1 MMNPAS
7 PSHCPECDKPVPA
20 AKRQRIFPACLMAL
34 TNKRLNSPQHNM
46 NKPLFTLPRSIVVL
60 SVSSLLGC
68 GSIAPAQQAA
78 PATPFTSGVQI
89 SVVASKP
96 ARGYGGYSD
105 YKTQKIVLTVKF
117 ANTDTR
123 TTYEGYT
130 ATISALAQ
138 SASDTKLKKV
148 LMQDEVT
155 LSLAPRKTQEQVCP
169 EVTTSFDKVGYK
181 YGFAYYAWV
190 IVVKDPQG
198 KIVQVESSAAPLE
211 KLTVLASKL
220 EKGKYYDSKL
230 KPVANPGY
238 SSD

>member
-1 MMNPAS
+1 M
-7 PSHCPECDKPVPA
+7 
-20 AKRQRIFPACLMAL
+20 
-34 TNKRLNSPQHNM
+34 T
-46 NKPLFTLPRSIVVL
+46 KPLFTLPPSIVVL
-60 SVSSLLGC
+60 TVSGLLGC
-68 GSIAPAQQAA
+68 GSIASAQQAV

-89 SVVASKP
+89 SVVVSKP
-96 ARGYGGYSD
+96 ARGYGYSD

-155 LSLAPRKTQEQVCP
+155 LSLEPRKTQEQVCP

-198 KIVQVESSAAPLE
+198 KVVQVKSSAAPLE

-230 KPVANPGY
+230 KPTANPGY